1 MPNNKPDASN
11 LYQFWRG
18 LTPDARQTFADKT
31 GVSYRYIDIQL
42 IHRRRNP
49 PISTLDAM
57 VEASQGKLTRE
68 GLIEFFNPSIPPQ
81 GKTNE
86 AIIATN

>member
-1 MPNNKPDASN
+1 MPKNQPAVSD
-11 LYQFWRG
+11 LYQFWRD
-18 LTPDARQTFADKT
+18 LSPDGRKAFAEKT

-57 VEASQGKLTRE
+57 VKASHNKLTRE

-81 GKTNE
+81 EKTNS
-86 AIIATN
+86 AIIATS